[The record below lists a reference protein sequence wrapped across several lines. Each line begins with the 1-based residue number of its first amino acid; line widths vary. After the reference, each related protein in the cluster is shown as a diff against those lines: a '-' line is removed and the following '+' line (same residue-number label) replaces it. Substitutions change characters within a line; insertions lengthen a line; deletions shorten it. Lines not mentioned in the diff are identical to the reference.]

1 MLNEQFHSVFTSES
15 DDPIPDK
22 GTSKH
27 PSIPPLTISTP
38 GIKKLVNNI
47 NPHKATGPDNISG
60 RVLKEL
66 QEKTAPILNLIFT
79 KSFHTEQT
87 HIDWKTANVAPAF
100 KKGDKHK
107 AINYR
112 PISLTCICWKL
123 MEHIVT
129 KHVRD
134 HLENNKILY
143 ELQHGFR
150 HNRSCETQLL
160 SFIQELSE
168 TDNENI
174 QTDLIIMDFA
184 KTFDKV
190 PPPLTS
196 LQTKLLWY
204 FWTYTS
210 LDLSFSY

>member
-15 DDPIPDK
+15 DDPIPYK

-27 PSIPPLTISTP
+27 LSIPPLTISTP

-66 QEKTAPILNLIFT
+66 QEKTAPIVNLIFA

-112 PISLTCICWKL
+112 SISLTCNY
-123 MEHIVT
+123 V
-129 KHVRD
+129 
-134 HLENNKILY
+134 
-143 ELQHGFR
+143 
-150 HNRSCETQLL
+150 S
-160 SFIQELSE
+160 
-168 TDNENI
+168 
-174 QTDLIIMDFA
+174 
-184 KTFDKV
+184 
-190 PPPLTS
+190 
-196 LQTKLLWY
+196 
-204 FWTYTS
+204 
-210 LDLSFSY
+210 